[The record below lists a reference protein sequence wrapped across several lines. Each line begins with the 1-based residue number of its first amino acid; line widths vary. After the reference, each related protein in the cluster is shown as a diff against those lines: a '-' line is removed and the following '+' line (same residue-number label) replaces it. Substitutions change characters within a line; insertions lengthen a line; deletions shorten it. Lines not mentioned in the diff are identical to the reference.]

1 MPAQYV
7 PLSLDPD
14 FRLALLN
21 WLSVTEDP
29 ISILVPG
36 IRKNEPRRWT
46 TITPNL
52 AASGTDSNEILAFRC
67 GHVEQKYE
75 AGMFGFQKQ
84 YGPSGLSP
92 GSQVLALCMGDAL
105 NRFVEAA
112 ANWEKAEKAKGYD
125 VDALEELGE
134 NMVGV
139 VNTLAELMGVRQR
152 HKGEFSPP
160 CWSPRW
166 DDYIRLGRMPTKLER
181 VTGTVY
187 DYMAKLLIRARAGQ
201 RLAEVT
207 DPSRQGSGRSFLPVY
222 RKLREDTVLEDRLDD
237 EEAKAVAYDKKEQI
251 DLFWRGVKSFN
262 QRVRSTKERTEGT
275 IEDPATRFPTKSER
289 ELKILLPD
297 EINIADF
304 SKSWRERRDK

>member
-1 MPAQYV
+1 MPAPYV

-46 TITPNL
+46 TITPEL
-52 AASGTDSNEILAFRC
+52 AVSNTDGNEILAFRC
-67 GHVEQKYE
+67 GHLEQKYE
-75 AGMFGFQKQ
+75 PGMFGFQKQ
-84 YGPSGLSP
+84 YGASGLSP
-92 GSQVLALCMGDAL
+92 GAQVLALCMGDAL
-105 NRFVEAA
+105 NQFAVAA
-112 ANWEKAEKAKGYD
+112 AAWEKAEKAKGYE
-125 VDALEELGE
+125 VSAIEELGE

-139 VNTLAELMGVRQR
+139 VNKIGSMFGVRAQHR
-152 HKGEFSPP
+152 SSFSPP

-166 DDYIRLGRMPTKLER
+166 DEYISLGRMPTKLER

-187 DYMAKLLIRARAGQ
+187 DYMAQSLLRARAGQ
-201 RLAEVT
+201 RLVEVT
-207 DPSRQGSGRSFLPVY
+207 DPVRQGAGRSFLSVY
-222 RKLREDTVLEDRLDD
+222 RHLREVTVRDDRLDA
-237 EEAKAVAYDKKEQI
+237 EEAEAVKNDRDEQI
-251 DLFWRGVKSFN
+251 EMYWRGVESFN
-262 QRVRSTKERTEGT
+262 RRVRDTKERNEGK
-275 IEDPATRFPTKSER
+275 IEQPGGRFPTKAER

-304 SKSWRERRDK
+304 SKSWRERGNK